1 RHPRSVPRGAPR
13 ARVRRPRLSGDAR
26 LSALHRGDF
35 GPGGR
40 FSLTGLNIRI
50 GPSALLAPRSYS
62 GRRAGAEPQRRAVAG
77 RRRGTPLLAPS
88 AGSPP
93 ETPLMSED
101 ANLYPQTRLVV
112 NNVVICRQYSF
123 CLRHLP

>member
-1 RHPRSVPRGAPR
+1 ACEAP
-13 ARVRRPRLSGDAR
+13 ASLGDAR

-50 GPSALLAPRSYS
+50 GPSALLAPRPYS
-62 GRRAGAEPQRRAVAG
+62 GRRAGAEPQRRAVAR

-93 ETPLMSED
+93 ETPFMSED
-101 ANLYPQTRLVV
+101 ANLYPRTHLVV
-112 NNVVICRQYSF
+112 KSVVTCRRYSF